1 MIATLAS
8 IVWKGDKLSKI
19 KSKNGE
25 YINSIKNNHWDKF
38 FTYKEQ
44 LLLNE
49 LYKDYKRFNYNFIN
63 LSWKQ
68 KILIFFLIF
77 FPMSF
82 EKLTFKSNNA
92 NLKIKFSN
100 YKYFI
105 KRVIYLLLTIIKS
118 NLFNKKK

>member
-1 MIATLAS
+1 MQYIIYLLCSNIITDFPFETIGYESLAIS
-8 IVWKGDKLSKI
+8 YLE
-19 KSKNGE
+19 NGE
-25 YINSIKNNHWDKF
+25 YINSTKNNHWDKF

-68 KILIFFLIF
+68 KIQIFFLIF

-82 EKLTFKSNNA
+82 EKLTFKSNNT
-92 NLKIKFSN
+92 NLKIRFS
-100 YKYFI
+100 KITFPI
-105 KRVIYLLLTIIKS
+105 SKLSATCC
-118 NLFNKKK
+118 F